1 MALKNKWNFRH
12 LQRIPRV
19 GFKDC
24 RQSRGPVNDKEDK
37 VLVIPIFPLEL
48 TVLPGEPQVLRIFE
62 PRYKQ
67 MLDDCLL
74 DDAPFG
80 LCLIDPFHPVSGWA
94 GPHHIGTTARIT
106 EHEEVG
112 SNHMIEIQG
121 QRRFHILSILE
132 PALPPMDPVQHR
144 VFPDLESLLELVAEE
159 EDESKLYIRAEV
171 EWLDEPEGDLEDEH
185 KQRLEVAWMDF
196 LEVLGHHNGM
206 SEEILQE
213 WKGAQLA
220 TVNDWDAAA
229 LWRLASVMVLNP
241 DDKQSLLLS
250 ESISELA
257 EEILQF
263 VP

>member
-1 MALKNKWNFRH
+1 MTLKSDLSFR
-12 LQRIPRV
+12 LLEQFSRV

-24 RQSRGPVNDKEDK
+24 RQSRGAMNNKDDK

-48 TVLPGEPQVLRIFE
+48 TVLPGEPQILRIFE

-80 LCLIDPFHPVSGWA
+80 LCLIDPFHPVAGWA
-94 GPHHIGTTARIT
+94 GPHHIGTIARIT

-121 QRRFHILSILE
+121 QRRFHIVNILE

-144 VFPDLESLLELVAEE
+144 VFPDLESLLELIEE
-159 EDESKLYIRAEV
+159 EEITSKLYLRAEI
-171 EWLDEPEGDLEDEH
+171 EWLDEPEGELEEEC
-185 KQRLEVAWMDF
+185 KQRLEVAWMEF
-196 LEVLGHHNGM
+196 LEILGHNNGM
-206 SEEILQE
+206 PEEILQE

-220 TVNDWDAAA
+220 TVNEWDAAA
-229 LWRLASVMVLNP
+229 LWRIASVMVLNP
-241 DDKQSLLLS
+241 DDKQTLLLS

-257 EEILQF
+257 EEILHF